1 MTNKKFGI
9 TGMLIDECETPARVI
24 TTYNASSEEEARRLA
39 VKSWPDLCIT
49 DVYVVREN
57 SSPEERK

>member
-1 MTNKKFGI
+1 
-9 TGMLIDECETPARVI
+9 MLIDECETPARVI